1 MKDGG
6 KATYHPNNESRSN
19 VPADLRDEPLLLYG
33 PHPKRKSSLL
43 IHVVA
48 SSLIIAA
55 FVLVVYLL
63 SG

>member
-1 MKDGG
+1 MK
-6 KATYHPNNESRSN
+6 SRRN
-19 VPADLRDEPLLLYG
+19 VPADPRYDPLLLYG
-33 PHPKRKSSLL
+33 PRPERKFSLP
-43 IHVVA
+43 IQIVA

>member
-6 KATYHPNNESRSN
+6 KATCHPNTESKCN
-19 VPADLRDEPLLLYG
+19 VPTEPRSDPLLLYG
-33 PHPKRKSSLL
+33 PRPERKSSLP
-43 IHVVA
+43 IQIVA

-55 FVLVVYLL
+55 FVLIVYLL